1 MRHHVTVCIYMMH
14 KSVHTHARTN
24 NTTQDALH
32 LLKQR
37 NLQLLVQGREL
48 NAAKLEAQVR

>member
-1 MRHHVTVCIYMMH
+1 MYLHECINL
-14 KSVHTHARTN
+14 STHARTN
-24 NTTQDALH
+24 NTTQDALN

-48 NAAKLEAQVR
+48 NAAKLEAQVRN